1 MQHFYRDFFHGGES
15 SEDCG
20 TGCMDWNFVGV
31 RGTFLEESIRGHF
44 PVWRVRDEEMEALSE
59 DVWADSDA
67 EYEVPG

>member
-1 MQHFYRDFFHGGES
+1 M
-15 SEDCG
+15 
-20 TGCMDWNFVGV
+20 GV